1 MKNRLKKVVLG
12 DRDRIAGTVYG
23 TIIVMSVLAAGARP
37 YQHHLWRL
45 VVLAG
50 VSVVVLWL
58 AHVYSHGLGE
68 SLTVG
73 RRVTLAELRAIA
85 RREISIVCAAV
96 VPLCAVA
103 LGVAGVFPSAGAVRL
118 ALWIGVLA
126 LTVQGVRYARLERLG
141 PTATAITVGINL
153 AIGLGLVAL
162 EVLIAH

>member
-23 TIIVMSVLAAGARP
+23 TIIVMSVLAGGARP

-45 VVLAG
+45 VV
-50 VSVVVLWL
+50 
-58 AHVYSHGLGE
+58 
-68 SLTVG
+68 
-73 RRVTLAELRAIA
+73 
-85 RREISIVCAAV
+85 ISIVGAAV

-126 LTVQGVRYARLERLG
+126 LTVQGSATRGSNGWGRRRPRAPSASTSPSASAWRRSRCSSRTEAGPGPDRARPPGREVG
-141 PTATAITVGINL
+141 PCLRRAFAGFV
-153 AIGLGLVAL
+153 
-162 EVLIAH
+162 